1 MAYSGT
7 GRVTVVSL
15 ASGQPLP
22 SLSEGDSRS
31 ILNEPAIIT
40 LQGTP
45 ALVAAYQQQG
55 DDLILRFQGSDAVR
69 YQQFFS
75 QVDGRHSELHFQ
87 QDNAVQK
94 VQFVDTAPGD
104 STTLITLLPVLSA
117 PEGAATDVSTSALPE
132 THSAA
137 TASIASNHNDA
148 ADTALSSDVLPV
160 STLTA
165 APSTTPST
173 LVVAANEPRADALP
187 VLHLD
192 PIADDNAVN
201 YQEGVYGILFAG
213 TTEHLPTGS
222 IVTVTLNGKSWG
234 SAVYENQWHVN
245 VNDSEL
251 RDIKDGNYRVTV
263 SVADEQG
270 NSTSL
275 SRDLLLITHYN
286 SGKPTVTVND
296 VTLADAVE
304 HDGQTW
310 YRLTGTLEAPLP
322 IKSFA
327 VQSDYLMNWHHGV
340 PHADGSWSVEVSAS
354 DISEGNNSL
363 TFGVQDGAGNWLEQ
377 ELYVS
382 ADLTTP
388 AEPHDPGEVP
398 LPGDNPGDTP
408 PVDGGDTTPPPVS
421 GPPSLTIHSFTGD
434 AVLSAD
440 EKLTAQTLSGTTQN
454 LAPGSTLTV
463 QLNGESYTTTLA
475 ADGSWSLAIPAA
487 DLQTLP
493 VGSSRISVSFENSV
507 GGTTTLSKAITV
519 EASVPPDGAPV
530 PQPTIETPFGD
541 GLMSSAESYHAQM
554 ITGTT
559 GVTGAGQKIALT
571 IDGISY
577 AGTVDTEGRWSV
589 PVGFAPNHGAPSY
602 NGKHEIVLTA
612 TDVWGQT
619 GTAVTHYIA
628 DVEAPRVSV
637 NVLAGDGLIDLT
649 EINSPLL
656 ISGNGER
663 GCAIEV
669 TFGSTVW
676 KGTID
681 SYGEWQFTVPA
692 ETLQSMGE
700 GYFGA
705 LARVTDAAGNS
716 SFDVGGVDIYASE
729 VLPQLTLDPVTGDNA
744 VSYQE
749 GIYGIMFTGSA
760 AHLPSGTL
768 IDLTLNG
775 KTFYGSVNENEWRV
789 QISNGDVKSI
799 KDGNYAIT
807 VSATDPNG
815 NSTSLSQDLLLIT
828 HYNSSNPT
836 FTVNPLT
843 LADAVEHD
851 GQTWYRLT
859 GTMEAPLPIQYFSV
873 QSDYLA
879 NREKAVIHA
888 DGSWSV
894 EIRAEDINEY
904 TNTMTFGVFDDA
916 GNWFEQDINVQVDLI
931 TPAEP
936 HDPGEVPVPGDNP
949 GDTPPVDGGDTPP
962 SPVSGPPSLIIHSF
976 TGDAVLS
983 AEEKQ
988 SAQTLSGTTQN
999 LAPEST
1005 LTVKLNGESYTTT
1018 LAADGSWSVTI
1029 PAADL
1034 QGLPVGTNRIS
1045 VSFDNSVGG
1054 VTTAV
1059 KNITVEASLPP
1070 DDAPT
1075 PQPTIETPFG
1085 DGLMNAEDRSH
1096 PVTLTGTTGVTGA
1109 GQKIA
1114 LTIDGIHYAGT
1125 VDSEGRWS
1133 VPLSSD
1139 QLHAANLGDGA
1150 HQIEL
1155 TATDVWGQTGT
1166 ATTRF
1171 TTDTQGPAI
1180 DINLLSDDGVIDFT
1194 EINAPL
1200 VISGSGEAGST
1211 IEVTFGSIVWNSTI
1225 DSSGHW
1231 QFTVPAET
1239 LQSMGEG
1246 RFTARV
1252 HATDAAGN
1260 SAVTATEVK
1269 IYPTEVL
1276 PQLTLDPV
1284 TGDNAVSYQ
1293 EGVYGIMFTGSAAHL
1308 PSDTRVELTLDGK
1321 TFVGNVAGDEWRVE
1335 ISDADVRSIKDGNY
1349 TITVSATDPKGNS
1362 ASLSQDLLLITHYN
1376 SSFPTLTVNTL
1387 TLADAVEHDGQTWY
1401 RLTGTI
1407 ETPLPI
1413 KSFSVQSDFLA
1424 NHEKAVI
1431 HEDGSWSVD
1440 IRADDINQHTNTMTF
1455 GVFDGAGNWFE
1466 KDIVVPVDLT
1476 PPVDGGGPILLPAPT
1491 IDTPFDDGWLN
1502 RSEKQQSETLT
1513 GTTGV
1518 SGSGQAVKVI
1528 IGGKTHMATVADD
1541 GKWSLTLTPE
1551 MMKTGFGNG
1560 KHAIIVTAT
1569 DASAHSATI
1578 NASYTVDACPPKIS
1592 FSHLADGQR
1601 INLNEGLLIAGK
1613 GEAGDA
1619 IIVTLGDHHWQTNVT
1634 NAGTWNVQLDAAEA
1648 HTLASGDYA
1657 LTASIQDAAGN
1668 IGHAALNVALYNEV
1682 APPQLAVAPNDMSA
1696 TVTDEQ
1702 PMEVMDHSA
1711 LENPGVNPDVLSAA
1725 GLGSHDAFSLLS
1737 LHRLTSPDASAE
1749 YDMLRMNGSH
1759 EALDFATL
1767 GLKISGVE
1775 AIDLGSAGSNSVTL
1789 GQKDLLQLSDNA
1801 SDTLTI
1807 KGADGNAVTLSTKEG
1822 GVWQEDGQ
1830 RLVDGQQ
1837 YDLWHTTAANHE
1849 GSLADVLIQ
1858 HNLQVHLV

>member
-22 SLSEGDSRS
+22 PFSEGDSRS
-31 ILNEPAIIT
+31 ILNEPSIIT
-40 LQGTP
+40 LQGPP
-45 ALVAAYQQQG
+45 AQVAAYQQQG
-55 DDLILRFQGSDAVR
+55 DDLILRFQDSDTVR

-75 QVDGRHSELHFQ
+75 QIDGRHSELRFQ
-87 QDNAVQK
+87 QDNAVHQ
-94 VQFVDTAPGD
+94 VQFADTAAGD
-104 STTLITLLPVLSA
+104 SATLTTLLPVLSA
-117 PEGAATDVSTSALPE
+117 PDLSNSALAE
-132 THSAA
+132 THSTAA
-137 TASIASNHNDA
+137 ASIAPNHNDA
-148 ADTALSSDVLPV
+148 AVTALNSDALPV

-165 APSTTPST
+165 APSTMPST
-173 LVVAANEPRADALP
+173 PAAAANEPRADALP

-201 YQEGVYGILFAG
+201 YQEGVYGVLFAG
-213 TTEHLPTGS
+213 TTENLPTGS

-234 SAVYENQWHVN
+234 SAVNENQWHVQI
-245 VNDSEL
+245 NDNEL
-251 RDIKDGNYRVTV
+251 RDIKDGNYRATV
-263 SVADEQG
+263 SVVDEQG

-286 SGKPTVTVND
+286 SSQPSVTVNGI
-296 VTLADAVE
+296 TLADAVE

-310 YRLTGTLEAPLP
+310 YRLSGTLEGPLP
-322 IKSFA
+322 IKSIS
-327 VQSDYLMNWHHGV
+327 VQNDFMMNWHDGV
-340 PHADGSWSVEVSAS
+340 LQTDGRWSVEVSAS
-354 DISEGNNSL
+354 DISEGNKSL
-363 TFGVQDGAGNWLEQ
+363 SFRVLDGGGNWLEQ
-377 ELYVS
+377 QIRVPV
-382 ADLTTP
+382 DLTTP
-388 AEPHDPGEVP
+388 AEPHDPGEVL
-398 LPGDNPGDTP
+398 LPGVYPGTMP
-408 PVDGGDTTPPPVS
+408 PVDGGGIITPPVS

-440 EKLTAQTLSGTTQN
+440 EKFTAQTLSGTTQN

-463 QLNGESYTTTLA
+463 QLNDEKYTTTLA

-487 DLQTLP
+487 DLQALP
-493 VGSSRISVSFENSV
+493 VGSSRISVSFDNSV

-541 GLMSSAESYHAQM
+541 GLMSSAESYHAQKL
-554 ITGTT
+554 TGTT

-577 AGTVDTEGRWSV
+577 AGTVDAEGRWSV
-589 PVGFAPNHGAPSY
+589 PVGSDPNYGAPSS

-628 DVEAPRVSV
+628 DIEAPRVSV
-637 NVLAGDGLIDLT
+637 DVLAGDGLIDLT

-656 ISGNGER
+656 ISGSGER

-669 TFGSTVW
+669 TFGGTVW

-700 GYFGA
+700 GRFGA
-705 LARVTDAAGNS
+705 VARVTDAAGNS
-716 SFDVGGVDIYASE
+716 SSAVGGVDIYASE

-789 QISNGDVKSI
+789 QISDNDVKSI

-828 HYNSSNPT
+828 HYKSSNPT

-851 GQTWYRLT
+851 GQTWYRLS
-859 GTMEAPLPIQYFSV
+859 GTMETPLPIKSFAV
-873 QSDYLA
+873 QSDYLL
-879 NREKAVIHA
+879 NWHDGVMHA

-894 EIRAEDINEY
+894 EISADDLSQY
-904 TNTMTFGVFDDA
+904 TTTLTFGVLDGA
-916 GNWFEQDINVQVDLI
+916 SNWFEQSVTIPVDFT
-931 TPAEP
+931 TPADP

-949 GDTPPVDGGDTPP
+949 GDTPPVDGGDTTPP
-962 SPVSGPPSLIIHSF
+962 PVSGPPALTIHSF

-988 SAQTLSGTTQN
+988 SAQTLSGMTMN

-1018 LAADGSWSVTI
+1018 LAVDGSWSVTI

-1034 QGLPVGTNRIS
+1034 QVLPVGANRIS

-1059 KNITVEASLPP
+1059 KNITVEASVPP

-1085 DGLMNAEDRSH
+1085 DGLMNLEESSH
-1096 PVTLTGTTGVTGA
+1096 PVTLNGTTGVIGA

-1114 LTIDGIHYAGT
+1114 LTIDGINYAGT

-1139 QLHAANLGDGA
+1139 QMREANFRNGE

-1155 TATDVWGQTGT
+1155 IATDVWGQTGT

-1171 TTDTQGPAI
+1171 TIDTVGPAI
-1180 DINLLSDDGVIDFT
+1180 DINRLSDDGIIDFT
-1194 EINAPL
+1194 EITSPL
-1200 VISGSGEAGST
+1200 LISGSGEAGST

-1246 RFTARV
+1246 RFMAEV

-1260 SAVTATEVK
+1260 SQVRSTEVE
-1269 IYPTEVL
+1269 IYPTEKL

-1284 TGDNAVSYQ
+1284 TGDNAVNYQ
-1293 EGVYGIMFTGSAAHL
+1293 EGLYGIMFTGSAAYL
-1308 PSDTRVELTLDGK
+1308 PNDTRVELTLDGK

-1349 TITVSATDPKGNS
+1349 TITVSATDAKGNS

-1376 SSFPTLTVNTL
+1376 SSFPTLTFNTI
-1387 TLADAVEHDGQTWY
+1387 TLADAVEHNGQTWY

-1407 ETPLPI
+1407 EAPLPI
-1413 KSFSVQSDFLA
+1413 KSFSVQSSYLD
-1424 NHEKAVI
+1424 NHEQAVI
-1431 HEDGSWSVD
+1431 QADGSWSVEIPAQD
-1440 IRADDINQHTNTMTF
+1440 ISHYTNTMTF
-1455 GVFDGAGNWFE
+1455 GVFDGAGNWYE
-1466 KDIVVPVDLT
+1466 KDMVVPVDLT

-1502 RSEKQQSETLT
+1502 RSEKQHSETLT
-1513 GTTGV
+1513 GTTGI

-1528 IGGKTHMATVADD
+1528 IGGKTYAATVTDD

-1560 KHAIIVTAT
+1560 KHGIIVTAT

-1592 FSHLADGQR
+1592 FSHLADGQK

-1619 IIVTLGDHHWQTNVT
+1619 VILTLGEHHWQTNVT
-1634 NAGTWNVQLDAAEA
+1634 HAGNWSVQLDAAEA

-1682 APPQLAVAPNDMSA
+1682 AQPQLAVAPNDVLA
-1696 TVTDEQ
+1696 AVTDEK
-1702 PMEVMDHSA
+1702 PIEVADHSA
-1711 LENPGVNPDVLSAA
+1711 VENPGVNPDVLSAA
-1725 GLGSHDAFSLLS
+1725 GLGSHDAFSLLF
-1737 LHRLTSPDASAE
+1737 LHTLTSPDGSADH
-1749 YDMLRMNGSH
+1749 DMLRMTGSH

-1807 KGADGNAVTLSTKEG
+1807 KGAEGNAVTLSTKEG

-1837 YDLWHTTAANHE
+1837 YDLYHTTAVGHE

-1858 HNLQVHLV
+1858 HNLQVQIV